1 MKINWKIEYAK
12 GCILLLFAII
22 TMLQIFSF
30 PGQFRQMRTQGEINL
45 LHEIALTILFAV
57 ILFTAQITLY
67 LLWRILGLIKKDE
80 FYTFATLKFLN
91 QIVGILRISLI
102 CAVILLVLILLQADD
117 PGGPVLLT
125 AVTLFIS
132 TLYIFAS
139 LLRDQIKVKVA

>member
-30 PGQFRQMRTQGEINL
+30 PGQFRHMRTQGDINL